1 MVCRRLR
8 GFTLIELLVVIAII
22 AVLIGLLL
30 PAVQKVREAANR
42 TTCGNNLKQMGLA
55 LHNYHDTFKQFPP
68 AKINSG
74 SSSYGT
80 KTSSFYPRQP
90 YKVFNHTGF
99 VLLLPFIEQENLY
112 KQYNFDYPSCK
123 SSWYDP
129 KDARYPALTCADL
142 ARPDVGDANANVVG
156 TLVPIYQ
163 CPSEGKPKPTVTD
176 TVANDQC
183 GAYAR
188 TNARRSSYLFVTCN
202 ATDYTPSYPYWENP
216 RYVGPFGTNGAAS
229 LADIKDGTSNT
240 LAIGESRQEHTSTSY
255 GPYWGS
261 GTHTAVHGYT
271 PWCDGTPENCPNPP
285 TPSRSYRAFNINYPY
300 GRVIPIPP
308 LTDYRADL
316 QYAWGFGSWHPGGA
330 NFVLCDGSVKFLR
343 DGIDYVIFQALT
355 TIANGEV
362 VNAADL

>member
-1 MVCRRLR
+1 MVHTRHR

-42 TTCGNNLKQMGLA
+42 SQCSNNLKQMGLA
-55 LHNYHDTFKQFPP
+55 LHNYHDTHKRFPP

-74 SSSYGT
+74 SSTLGT
-80 KTSSFYPRQP
+80 KTASFYPRQP
-90 YKVFNHTGF
+90 YKVYNHTGF

-112 KQYNFDYPSCK
+112 KQYNLDYPSCN
-123 SSWYDP
+123 SSWEAD
-129 KDARYPALTCADL
+129 LTCADL
-142 ARPDVGDANANVVG
+142 AMGGINEANANVVG
-156 TLVPIYQ
+156 SRVPIYE
-163 CPSEGKPKPTVTD
+163 CPSEGQPRPTVTD
-176 TVANDQC
+176 TTSNEKCA
-183 GAYAR
+183 AYAR
-188 TNARRSSYLFVTCN
+188 TNARRSSYLFVTAN
-202 ATDYTPSYPYWENP
+202 ATDYTPSYPYWDNM

-229 LADIKDGTSNT
+229 FADIKDGTSNT
-240 LAIGESRQEHTSTSY
+240 LAIGESRQQHTSTSY

-271 PWCDGTPENCPNPP
+271 PWCDGTPANCPNPP

-300 GRVIPIPP
+300 GRVIQG
-308 LTDYRADL
+308 LTDYRAEL

-330 NFVLCDGSVKFLR
+330 NFVMCDGSVKFLR
-343 DGIDYVIFQALT
+343 DNIDYLTLQALS

-362 VNAADL
+362 IDASDL